1 MVINIE
7 RIFAWVFIIMLAF
20 LIPNAHIIKF
30 ADELCYMVLAGLGL
44 VDCVLNNRW
53 RQYSLFWVIIGVMA
67 FYVIYSMTQVHFNT
81 KGAILRD
88 FIIEMKPYLAFA
100 SILAIA
106 PKFTLSEKRILRWI
120 ALANTAICFLI
131 AFGGATLVE
140 IVVFHPAYQGAIIF
154 LSSMVFLYVS
164 LDEKGEISRNTLY
177 LVTAMVLSGIV
188 CTRSKYYGECVLTL
202 FFFYIYK
209 PGIIRHLNMKYA
221 IVIVSLIV
229 IIIAVSYQKI
239 DYYFLSS
246 VEGSVSFDPDDLSG
260 FARPVLYAT
269 GILIMVDYFPF
280 GTGLASF
287 ASFPSA
293 KPYSGVYGE
302 YGIDQVFGLSEAM
315 PNFICDAYY
324 PLLAQFGVA
333 GVVLFVLFWGYCC
346 KYLRYII
353 RLDPKRF
360 KYPFII
366 GSLLICFVL
375 IESIAGTA
383 FAQGTGVIAM
393 MLLGIICHNSRT
405 LMVQKKEKQQ
415 IEKQKEKLYI

>member
-1 MVINIE
+1 MVINLE

-30 ADELCYMVLAGLGL
+30 VDELCYMTLACLCL

-53 RQYSLFWVIIGVMA
+53 RQYGLFWVIIGVMA
-67 FYVIYSMTQVHFNT
+67 FYVVYSMTQVHFNT

-88 FIIEMKPYLAFA
+88 FIIEMKPYMAFA
-100 SILAIA
+100 CMLAIA
-106 PKFTLSEKRILRWI
+106 PKFTLSEKKILRWI
-120 ALANTAICFLI
+120 ALINTAICFLI
-131 AFGGATLVE
+131 TFGGASLVQ
-140 IVVFHPAYQGAIIF
+140 IVAFHPVYQGTTIF
-154 LSSMVFLYVS
+154 LNSMIFLYVS
-164 LDEKGEISRNTLY
+164 LDEKGQISRDTLY
-177 LVTAMVLSGIV
+177 IVTAMVLSGIV

-229 IIIAVSYQKI
+229 IIIAVAYQKI
-239 DYYFLSS
+239 DYYFLSPS
-246 VEGSVSFDPDDLSG
+246 EGSVSFDPDELSG

-269 GILIMVDYFPF
+269 GILIMADHFPF
-280 GTGLASF
+280 GSGLASF
-287 ASFPSA
+287 ASFPST

-315 PNFICDAYY
+315 PDFICDAYY
-324 PLLAQFGVA
+324 PLLAQFGVV
-333 GVVLFVLFWGYCC
+333 GVVLFVLFWVYCC

-366 GSLLICFVL
+366 GSLMICFVL
-375 IESIAGTA
+375 IESIGGTA
-383 FAQGTGVIAM
+383 FAQGAGVTAM
-393 MLLGIICHNSRT
+393 MLLGIICGHSLK
-405 LMVQKKEKQQ
+405 LMKKETE
-415 IEKQKEKLYI
+415 IINSEKQKEKLYI